1 VRGLLEATGMQSV
14 DRCEAYAATRRA
26 ARTVER
32 AVRGWPTDL
41 AQQAMTA
48 ANKAVS
54 FTAEGSVLD
63 PSAQR
68 RRCARSA
75 LAAAIEV
82 AAACD
87 IARALGLHEPVLED
101 ALRENGRAIA
111 LLGLFFRAS
120 IAGGD

>member
-1 VRGLLEATGMQSV
+1 MAMQSV

-41 AQQAMTA
+41 ATQAMTA

-101 ALRENGRAIA
+101 ALRDNGRAIA

>member
-1 VRGLLEATGMQSV
+1 MQSV

-32 AVRGWPTDL
+32 AVRGWPADL
-41 AQQAMTA
+41 AEQAKIA

-54 FTAEGSVLD
+54 LTAQGSALD

-75 LAAAIEV
+75 LAASIEV

-87 IARALGLHEPVLED
+87 IARALGLTNAPLEE
-101 ALRENGRAIA
+101 ALRDNGRAIA

-120 IAGGD
+120 IAGND

>member
-1 VRGLLEATGMQSV
+1 MQSL
-14 DRCEAYAATRRA
+14 DRCEAYAAARRA

-32 AVRGWPTDL
+32 AVRAWPADL
-41 AQQAMTA
+41 AQQAKA
-48 ANKAVS
+48 AAHKAVAL
-54 FTAEGSVLD
+54 TAEGTVLD

-68 RRCARSA
+68 RRCARGA

-87 IARALGLHEPVLED
+87 IARAIGLIDAPLED
-101 ALRENGRAIA
+101 ALRDNGRTIA

-120 IAGGD
+120 IAGND

>member
-1 VRGLLEATGMQSV
+1 MQSV

-32 AVRGWPTDL
+32 AVRGWPADL
-41 AQQAMTA
+41 ATHAMTA

-68 RRCARSA
+68 RRWSRSA
-75 LAAAIEV
+75 LAAAFEC

-87 IARALGLHEPVLED
+87 SARALGLPEPVLED